1 MCDTKAAADLL
12 CMNSMNPGDSCDSE
26 AVPGPTNDV
35 NGSNLESRRDAAAAR
50 LENGSN
56 HVQVEKSDID
66 RSEKDPCPPP
76 PTTKPI
82 PVQIRLI
89 SREGEEK
96 SIQKQVGINCQ
107 KKKLLLTLASE
118 INDPGRLVLIF

>member
-1 MCDTKAAADLL
+1 
-12 CMNSMNPGDSCDSE
+12 MNSMNPGDSCDSE

-35 NGSNLESRRDAAAAR
+35 NGSNLESGRDTAVAR

-56 HVQVEKSDID
+56 HVEIEKSDID

-76 PTTKPI
+76 PPTTKPL

-96 SIQKQVGINCQ
+96 SIQKQVG
-107 KKKLLLTLASE
+107 
-118 INDPGRLVLIF
+118 